1 MRTNFQTDMNISYPQ
16 YNVYAEISEF
26 RPKGKT
32 AEIYALFH
40 VEAAEGELFESQIE
54 KIDKAKRKFADSLG
68 DKVSI
73 VFERYLLSD
82 IANQVKATEKY
93 ANAVTAVSHIK
104 QEPLDGSKVA
114 LLTYFTIG
122 TSVKREGNTTIVE
135 SNGYTHLW
143 TTDMMTEEGD
153 SYLQTHKLLFE
164 YEDILKQHDA
174 NLAGNCIRTWFFV
187 RDVDSN
193 YAGLVKGRKE
203 HFDHIGLTPQTHYIS
218 STGIDGSP
226 AKGQAKVQFE
236 AVTVKGLKDEQIKY
250 LQALS
255 HLNPTYEYGV
265 TFERGTK
272 VTYGDRAHVWIS
284 GTASIDNKGQILHE
298 GNVTKQALRMWENVE
313 MLLKEGDATF
323 DDVAYMIVYLRDVAD
338 YATVKSLYNKR
349 FPNKPKVFV
358 HAPVCR
364 PGWLIEME
372 CVAIVPAGDS
382 RFPNF

>member
-16 YNVYAEISEF
+16 YNVNAEISEF
-26 RPKGKT
+26 RPDSKI

-40 VEAAEGELFESQIE
+40 VEAAEGELFESQVE
-54 KIDKAKRKFADSLG
+54 KIDKAKRLFADSLG

-236 AVTVKGLKDEQIKY
+236 AVAVKGLKDEQIKY

-313 MLLKEGDATF
+313 MLLKEGNTTF